1 MAMSKLF
8 RVVGRI
14 SKEGRM
20 TIIGIGHK
28 AQNGKDTAGE
38 AIKHY
43 YDSQT
48 QLLRQH
54 GLQGGLK
61 VHIAKFAGALYEE
74 CRELHGMKEKDSV
87 LLQNVGMARRSEDQD
102 YWVKRAFESIPKGTN
117 LVIFTDVRFKN
128 EAAAIKEKGGHT
140 ILVTRLREDGIQHIA
155 TDRPA
160 SHPSEM
166 ELDGYNWDFYITSK
180 SAALT
185 GELAVTTAEFIRGLE
200 SK

>member
-1 MAMSKLF
+1 M
-8 RVVGRI
+8 RI
-14 SKEGRM
+14 LGLGSR
-20 TIIGIGHK
+20 

-43 YDSQT
+43 YDVQT

-61 VHIAKFAGALYEE
+61 VHIAKFARALYEE
-74 CRELHGMKEKDSV
+74 CRAIHFMKEKDPI
-87 LLQNVGMARRSEDQD
+87 LLQKIGMARREQDPD
-102 YWVKRAFESIPKGTN
+102 YWVKKAFTSIPKGTN

-128 EAAAIKEKGGHT
+128 EAERIKAEGGHL
-140 ILVTRLREDGIQHIA
+140 IEVVRLNQDGTRYYA
-155 TDRPA
+155 MDRPKD
-160 SHPSEM
+160 HPSEID
-166 ELDGYNWDFYITSK
+166 LDDYNWDFKIVSK